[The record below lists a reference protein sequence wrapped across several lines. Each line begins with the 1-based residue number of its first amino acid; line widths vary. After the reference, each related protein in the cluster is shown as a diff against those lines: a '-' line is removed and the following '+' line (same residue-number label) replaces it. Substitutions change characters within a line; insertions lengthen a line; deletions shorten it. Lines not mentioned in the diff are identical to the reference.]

1 MTYDPDV
8 VTYRQLLDV
17 FWRIHD
23 PTTLNRQ
30 GFDVGDQYRSAIF
43 YHTPE
48 QKVEAKGPRREQQR
62 SGRFRKPIVTE
73 VVAAGVFWRA
83 EEYHQ
88 KYLSKRGG
96 AACHLLREMVSQGSQ
111 LTRPRGIPD
120 QEQMRPRHNKGSSL
134 PYGGPIFRKEPNS
147 YCYRDHRERRSSH
160 EGYGAVCNMAGPLHQ
175 GGRRESEAPSNG
187 LEPLTL

>member
-1 MTYDPDV
+1 MTEQRATFAAGCFWGVQAAFDRVEGVISTTVGYMGGHLENPTYRDVCNHGTGHAEVVEVTYDPDV

-48 QKVEAKGPRREQQR
+48 QKVEAEWSKEEQQR

-96 AACHLLREMVSQGSQ
+96 AACHL
-111 LTRPRGIPD
+111 
-120 QEQMRPRHNKGSSL
+120 
-134 PYGGPIFRKEPNS
+134 
-147 YCYRDHRERRSSH
+147 
-160 EGYGAVCNMAGPLHQ
+160 
-175 GGRRESEAPSNG
+175 
-187 LEPLTL
+187 